1 MNLRREVMAGEIR
14 DACAELLH
22 AAGEG
27 RAAGKLALTPA
38 SLLLR
43 SEASARR
50 RKSPL
55 LQPAF
60 ESQVRGKLR
69 ELLKDVKDA
78 PALRQFAGTPAA
90 REIDRRIERE
100 RAKP

>member
-1 MNLRREVMAGEIR
+1 MAGEIR

-22 AAGEG
+22 AAGER
-27 RAAGKLALTPA
+27 RAAAKLALTPP

-43 SEASARR
+43 SEASVRR

-60 ESQVRGKLR
+60 EARARRGVQTLR
-69 ELLKDVKDA
+69 ADLA
-78 PALRQFAGTPAA
+78 RFAQTVEA
-90 REIDRRIERE
+90 RRIDERVERE